1 MDSRAPARIYADDQ
15 RLIEVSP
22 DCWRLLS
29 ANGDG
34 EGHLLA
40 ETTDGPSLQ
49 YPAAF
54 GSRQRLPENMLAA
67 TDIERVVLGWSAS
80 DETWHLGLILAPPL
94 AETRG
99 SRWCGLARWNDPAAE
114 ARRSEASEASRALA
128 LALAKP
134 LAIVPP
140 RPAGAASIEAPA
152 APPPPLPALPYAL
165 DDWTLTAPAE
175 NQLQF
180 TLKPAWARGQII
192 RAVLY
197 LLWALGFLVMSVTSL
212 TSGIRLPDP
221 IILPYLGLASAL
233 LLTILGIRSLVV
245 MLRQPRVITVDGVSQ
260 TISGANWQVSADQ
273 LEAVYAS
280 QAVKL
285 KTRGTPVEHIR
296 YGELNLLRKD
306 GSFKPVLTRLRFDIK
321 QSPSAPPPD
330 DGSMARLSEY
340 NARTSLQAAAV
351 QVGRLFGLTVWDDRR
366 SE

>member
-22 DCWRLLS
+22 DCWRLLV

-40 ETTDGPSLQ
+40 ETTDAPSLQ

-54 GSRQRLPENMLAA
+54 GSRQRLPENTLTA

-99 SRWCGLARWNDPAAE
+99 SRWCGLARWNDPATDTH
-114 ARRSEASEASRALA
+114 RSEASEASRALA

-140 RPAGAASIEAPA
+140 RPAGAAAVETPT
-152 APPPPLPALPYAL
+152 APPPPLPALPYTL

-175 NQLQF
+175 NRLQF
-180 TLKPAWARGQII
+180 TLKPTWARGQLT

-197 LLWALGFLVMSVTSL
+197 LLWALGFLVMSVSSL

-221 IILPYLGLASAL
+221 AALPYLGFASAL
-233 LLTILGIRSLVV
+233 LLTLLGIRTLVL
-245 MLRQPRVITVDGVSQ
+245 MRRQPRVITVDGFTQSV
-260 TISGANWQVSADQ
+260 SGADWRVSADE
-273 LEAVYAS
+273 LAAVYAS

-285 KTRGTPVEHIR
+285 KTRGTPVEQIR
-296 YGELNLLRKD
+296 YGEINLLRKD
-306 GSFKPVLTRLRFDIK
+306 GSFQPVIARLRFDIK

-340 NARTSLQAAAV
+340 NARTPVQAAAV
-351 QVGRLFGLTVWDDRR
+351 QIGRLLGLTVWDDRR